1 MRNGGG
7 KLPAP
12 EAPTGAG
19 EKGKI
24 MTRKYVIAS
33 LLAGS
38 ALLCMTPAYAAQEE
52 AAAQQE
58 STEPDSSDDAADQ
71 AIQSAGQVDDMSA
84 KIELLQAQVE
94 ALQEALESVKSA
106 QVKATP
112 SWKGGPEFSDKD
124 AGFTFKPK
132 GFMQWDAGY
141 VGFPEGDERRGTVGG
156 INFANL
162 GFNSRARRLVFGAE
176 GTLPGSFGYKFE
188 LNFAQGAVDYED
200 IILTYDMKNTP
211 LQISVGNFY
220 PYSSL
225 ETVTSSR
232 LGSVVERASFTDAF
246 NYNRRLGV
254 GIQLSDKKT
263 DSYLLQAGLFSTP
276 INENPASFIRTG
288 WQASVRGVYSPML
301 GSTRLHLG
309 ANFQH
314 RVNNVESQGQQYRTR
329 PLTQIT
335 DQRFI
340 DSGTIASKGDDA
352 LGLEFAAIMKRFH
365 VAAEAQKVWVRG
377 TYTPAEILVLNG
389 ELDDN
394 DTAAGTGFN
403 GDPSFTGGYFELGY
417 YLTGETRGYKGGK
430 WDRTKVLKPF
440 NDGGWGAFQVNA
452 RLDYV
457 DLTDDVDSGS
467 TSLDAPF
474 YVNGGKQFGYQAS
487 LIWNPVDW
495 LRFMAQ
501 YGHVDVT
508 GGPRNALGE
517 DLSEPANKRKF
528 GVDTATFRAQLE
540 F

>member
-1 MRNGGG
+1 
-7 KLPAP
+7 
-12 EAPTGAG
+12 
-19 EKGKI
+19 
-24 MTRKYVIAS
+24 MTRTHVLAS

-38 ALLCMTPAYAAQEE
+38 AFVFAVPAFAAQEDP
-52 AAAQQE
+52 AAQQE
-58 STEPDSSDDAADQ
+58 PTEPDASDAAADE
-71 AIQSAGQVDDMSA
+71 AIQATGQVDDMQA

-94 ALQEALESVKSA
+94 ALQEALEGVKSA

-132 GFMQWDAGY
+132 GFMQYDAGY

-156 INFANL
+156 INFGNL

-188 LNFAQGAVDYED
+188 LNFAQATVGYED
-200 IILTYDMKNTP
+200 IILTYDMKKAP

-225 ETVTSSR
+225 ETMTSSR
-232 LGSVVERASFTDAF
+232 LGSMVERASFTDAF
-246 NYNRRLGV
+246 NYNRRLGI
-254 GIQLSDKKT
+254 GIQLSDKKA
-263 DSYLLQAGLFSTP
+263 DSYLVQAGIFSTP
-276 INENPASFIRTG
+276 IDDISVSGTSLANSFVRTG
-288 WQASVRGVYSPML
+288 WQASLRGVYSPML
-301 GSTRLHLG
+301 GSTRLHVG

-314 RVNNVESQGQQYRTR
+314 RSNNQEGQQGQYRTR

-340 DSGTIASKGDDA
+340 DTGNIASKGDDA
-352 LGLEFAAIMKRFH
+352 VGLDFAAIMKKFH
-365 VAAEAQKVWVRG
+365 IAAEAQKVWLRG
-377 TYTPAEILVLNG
+377 TYTPAEIAILNS
-389 ELDDN
+389 DPNDN
-394 DTAAGTGFN
+394 DTSSGTGYN
-403 GDPSFTGGYFELGY
+403 GNPSFMGGYFELGY

-440 NDGGWGAFQVNA
+440 SDGGWGAFQVNA
-452 RLDYV
+452 RVDYV
-457 DLTDDVDSGS
+457 DLTDDVDGNSA
-467 TSLDAPF
+467 SLAAPF
-474 YVNGGKQFGYQAS
+474 YVNGGKQLGYQAS
-487 LIWNPVDW
+487 VIWNPVDW

-501 YGHVDVT
+501 YGHIDVT

-517 DLSEPANKRKF
+517 DLSEPVNKRKF